1 VVFGDADGVVV
12 VPLEEAEEL
21 AEKVRKIV
29 DKEAVMMRE
38 IDEGTIDRSW
48 IDRTL
53 EQRGC
58 QWIGFES
65 A

>member
-1 VVFGDADGVVV
+1 VV

-21 AEKVRKIV
+21 AGKVGEIV
-29 DKEAVMMRE
+29 EKEAVQMRE
-38 IDEGTIDRSW
+38 IDDGTIDRSW
-48 IDRTL
+48 VDRTL

>member
-1 VVFGDADGVVV
+1 VV

>member
-1 VVFGDADGVVV
+1 VVV
-12 VPLEEAEEL
+12 VPLEEAEGL
-21 AEKVRKIV
+21 AEKVGKIV
-29 DKEAVMMRE
+29 EKEAVMMRE

-48 IDRTL
+48 IDQTL

-58 QWIGFES
+58 QWVGFES

>member
-1 VVFGDADGVVV
+1 MVV

-21 AEKVRKIV
+21 AEKVEKIV
-29 DKEAVMMRE
+29 EKEAVQMRE
-38 IDEGTIDRSW
+38 IDDGTIDRSW
-48 IDRTL
+48 VDRTL